1 MNATRIAEL
10 VQDLLAERARTL
22 GDYAFSVPTDM
33 MFCDD
38 DNLWH
43 VFVMPDQPVP
53 QRGAFYDVL
62 NEIEETL
69 EKRHGVRTML
79 VPVTPETQRATH
91 AD

>member
-1 MNATRIAEL
+1 
-10 VQDLLAERARTL
+10 
-22 GDYAFSVPTDM
+22 
-33 MFCDD
+33 
-38 DNLWH
+38 
-43 VFVMPDQPVP
+43 MPDQPVP